1 MKVVIEM
8 TFEFKPAKRENVGLL
23 ISLAGASGSG
33 KTYSALQLA
42 TGLSPSGRIAFIDT
56 EARRGLHYASE
67 FNFLHADMKP
77 PFRPER
83 FLEAIRE
90 AERQGAEVV
99 IIDSMSHEYDGE
111 GGILDWATELEE
123 GTPKAGIT
131 HPRDPKDG
139 DGWKD
144 WAVKPVKSP
153 GNWKEP
159 KMAHKEMMNG
169 LLQCRAHII
178 FCLRADEKISIVAP
192 SKENGYKTQIV
203 PMGWTPIAEKRF
215 IFEMTL
221 SLTLRPDNVGKPDY
235 SLPHKIQDQH
245 RPFLPEGRFI
255 TSETGRKLAEWA
267 RGDEDSKP
275 VKPQEESA
283 TPAELA
289 HLEQLHIR
297 LEGAAAKGKDAF
309 LVEWQALAKS
319 DRQLVSKEKLKELQD
334 ICAKHDEGLAE

>member
-1 MKVVIEM
+1 M

-42 TGLSPSGRIAFIDT
+42 SGLSPSGKIAFIDT

-67 FNFLHADMKP
+67 FNFMHADMKP

-83 FLEAIRE
+83 FLEAIRA
-90 AERQGAEVV
+90 AEKQGAEVV

-111 GGILDWATELEE
+111 GGIMDWAAEIEE
-123 GTPKAGIT
+123 GTPKPGIT
-131 HPRDPKDG
+131 NPRDPKDG

-144 WAVKPVKSP
+144 WAVKPVKTP

-159 KMAHKEMMNG
+159 KMSHKEMMNG

-178 FCLRADEKISIVAP
+178 FCLRADEKISITQP

-203 PMGWTPIAEKRF
+203 PLGWTPIAEKRF

-221 SLTLRPDNVGKPDY
+221 SLTLRPDNIGKPDY
-235 SLPHKIQDQH
+235 SLPHKVQDQH
-245 RPFLPEGRFI
+245 RPYLPEGKFI
-255 TSETGRKLAEWA
+255 TRETGKKLAEWA
-267 RGDEDSKP
+267 KGDAVVDKQPNDKIAE
-275 VKPQEESA
+275 QEQQ
-283 TPAELA
+283 TPAEKAHIQSIEDKLLA
-289 HLEQLHIR
+289 AIERGGTEALRECWGTLSKIDKQDFGTSR
-297 LEGAAAKGKDAF
+297 LDEMKKIAAK
-309 LVEWQALAKS
+309 
-319 DRQLVSKEKLKELQD
+319 R
-334 ICAKHDEGLAE
+334 DEAI